1 MLAKRALC
9 FIYETPQKDFL
20 IVKRRGMSSHSR
32 TRRILATLSAIA
44 FAFVPSTL
52 ANAAENK
59 PAIPKVQYQ
68 IERSDGDDLGI
79 TFR

>member
-1 MLAKRALC
+1 
-9 FIYETPQKDFL
+9 
-20 IVKRRGMSSHSR
+20 MSSHSR